1 MFLRVKQAGLTY
13 DIPGKTMELGQPV
26 CVSAG
31 VAFTRGCCSTALE
44 PFEGHTWTLR
54 LKRFVLV
61 WFGLFQPRSR
71 QLLLSYAN
79 PKAQQRVVKRGGAGG
94 GCGAHLTNTIFE
106 IERQTFEQSTSAA
119 AAAVLVFLVLL
130 KMEMRH
136 NVHQQQWRTAS
147 ASASC

>member
-79 PKAQQRVVKRGGAGG
+79 PKAQQRGGKKGG
-94 GCGAHLTNTIFE
+94 
-106 IERQTFEQSTSAA
+106 EQEEGVAPT
-119 AAAVLVFLVLL
+119 
-130 KMEMRH
+130 
-136 NVHQQQWRTAS
+136 
-147 ASASC
+147 